1 LHDLNPYPVRLLWLA
16 IAKFVRNAGTV
27 VMNNVASQCIL
38 ARLMIA
44 ALGRPGVDNDM
55 EFMGS
60 GDRWIVVWTQP
71 KLTIDETRE
80 VVNKAI
86 APTPSRTL

>member
-1 LHDLNPYPVRLLWLA
+1 MKIESIEQEPINGTDEVMT
-16 IAKFVRNAGTV
+16 TV
-27 VMNNVASQCIL
+27 VMNEVASQCIL
-38 ARLMIA
+38 ARLMIG

-71 KLTIDETRE
+71 MLTIDETRE

-86 APTPSRTL
+86 APAPSQKL

>member
-1 LHDLNPYPVRLLWLA
+1 MNIESIDQESIDGTDAVMT
-16 IAKFVRNAGTV
+16 TV

-80 VVNKAI
+80 VVKRAI
-86 APTPSRTL
+86 APTPSRML

>member
-1 LHDLNPYPVRLLWLA
+1 MNIESIDHEPIDGTDTVMT
-16 IAKFVRNAGTV
+16 TV
-27 VMNNVASQCIL
+27 VINNVASQCIL

>member
-1 LHDLNPYPVRLLWLA
+1 MNIESIDHEPIDGTDV
-16 IAKFVRNAGTV
+16 VMTTV

>member
-1 LHDLNPYPVRLLWLA
+1 MNIESIDHEPIDGTDV
-16 IAKFVRNAGTV
+16 VMTTV
-27 VMNNVASQCIL
+27 VINNVASQCIL